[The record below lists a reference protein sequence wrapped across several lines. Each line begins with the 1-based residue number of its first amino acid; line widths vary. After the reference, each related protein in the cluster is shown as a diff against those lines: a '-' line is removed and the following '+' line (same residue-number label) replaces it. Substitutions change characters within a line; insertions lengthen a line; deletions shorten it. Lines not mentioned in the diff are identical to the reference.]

1 MKKQLK
7 YNRLIDLSDISRK
20 SLFLFGPRQTG
31 KSTLLKSEFPEY
43 PLINLLKSDQ
53 FLKYQLNPKFF
64 REEILAKTN
73 TLPIIVDEIQKL
85 PILLDE
91 IHYLIESHSYRFIL
105 TGSSARKL
113 RRESSNLLAGRALE
127 RKLFPLV
134 TKEIGD
140 YNLNRIINYGS
151 LPAIY
156 DSPDPEEDLFSY
168 VGSYLKEEIQQ
179 ESNIRKLGAFA
190 NFLEQAALDNSELLN
205 FTNIASDVG
214 VSANTVKE
222 YYQILED
229 TLIGTLLPPFR
240 RTKKRKAI
248 SKAKFYFFDVGVAN
262 VLAKRLNIQ
271 PKSELYGKCME
282 HLVFL
287 ELRAWLSYSRN
298 RNELSFWRSVNGQEV
313 DFIIGDNIA
322 IEVKATSRVQNKHL
336 KGIKALAEE
345 IPLTHKIIISLDD
358 KKRVMD
364 EDFMIYPFRRFFAD
378 LWEGKI
384 L

>member
-1 MKKQLK
+1 MTIQLK

-20 SLFLFGPRQTG
+20 SLFLLGPRQTG
-31 KSTLLKSEFPEY
+31 KSTLLKSEFPEC

-53 FLKYQLNPKFF
+53 FLKYQLNPTLF
-64 REEILAKTN
+64 REEILTKTN

-140 YNLNRIINYGS
+140 YNLNKIINFGS

-179 ESNIRKLGAFA
+179 ESNVRKLGPFA
-190 NFLEQAALDNSELLN
+190 NFLEQAARDNSELLN

-271 PKSELYGKCME
+271 PKSELYGKCLE

-287 ELRAWLSYSRN
+287 ELRACLSYSRN

-345 IPLTHKIIISLDD
+345 LPLTHKIIISLDD
-358 KKRVMD
+358 NKRVMD
-364 EDFMIYPFRRFFAD
+364 EDFMIYPLRKFLTD

-384 L
+384 F